1 MALEL
6 RRIQMVQSSLTSI
19 VMPGLVPGIQGKP
32 AELVPRLVDDRAS
45 PVMTGDHGLSESCV
59 CV

>member
-1 MALEL
+1 
-6 RRIQMVQSSLTSI
+6 MVQSSLTSI
-19 VMPGLVPGIQGKP
+19 VMPGLVPGIHGKP
-32 AELVPRLVDDRAS
+32 AELVPWLVDDRAS